1 MAYQL
6 TLAAVLFVFCLAVI
20 HGAITDMTTYT
31 IPNWV
36 SYSLVPLFAVYAALR
51 WAQTPVLLHVALGFA
66 VFVICIVFWKLRWL
80 GGGDVKFVGAIS
92 LWMGPHKILAFMLLL
107 ALGSAVV
114 VSFLRVA
121 RDWNPYFQGGK
132 IWFSRYYIRKYLFL
146 QKLKCGRIS
155 EKFSDTDHEFFGKC
169 LNLHGVLCQK
179 CNVIYQ

>member
-51 WAQTPVLLHVALGFA
+51 WAQTPVLLHVALGFV

-114 VSFLRVA
+114 ISFLRVA
-121 RDWNPYFQGGK
+121 RDWNPYFQGGRWPK
-132 IWFSRYYIRKYLFL
+132 VLKLMVQKAEENAVPYGLPAAVAALASMFAPGVSEFL
-146 QKLKCGRIS
+146 AIQ
-155 EKFSDTDHEFFGKC
+155 
-169 LNLHGVLCQK
+169 
-179 CNVIYQ
+179 